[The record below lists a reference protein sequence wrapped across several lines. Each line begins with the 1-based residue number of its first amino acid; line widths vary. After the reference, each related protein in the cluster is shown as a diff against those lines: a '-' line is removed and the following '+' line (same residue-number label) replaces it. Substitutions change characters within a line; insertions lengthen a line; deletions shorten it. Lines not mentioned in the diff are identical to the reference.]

1 MTPQLF
7 RTGMMCACVRMLSS
21 SVMSDSP
28 QSCLQPTRLLCPWDS
43 PEKNTGVGHRFLLQG
58 IFLTQGSKPN
68 LSCFLHWRAG
78 SLPLEPQRGTFTFN
92 SVSCREPGAV
102 VGDPTHDKV
111 RGEDLTHTRPFR
123 TQGTLQVGP
132 GLYPTLYPP
141 PLLLLFLFALLQILV
156 LPALE
161 SSPAP
166 LSLIKDQ
173 LKTLIKKSPGRW
185 YPMKGPGMKEM
196 LQFKPFC

>member
-68 LSCFLHWRAG
+68 LSCFLHWQAG
-78 SLPLEPQRGTFTFN
+78 SLPLEPQFTFN
-92 SVSCREPGAV
+92 SASCREPGAV

-111 RGEDLTHTRPFR
+111 RGEDLTRKAIQDTRDP
-123 TQGTLQVGP
+123 P
-132 GLYPTLYPP
+132 GWPR
-141 PLLLLFLFALLQILV
+141 PLPHPV
-156 LPALE
+156 
-161 SSPAP
+161 SSPSSAVVLVCAAADSCVACP
-166 LSLIKDQ
+166 RELPCSSFTD
-173 LKTLIKKSPGRW
+173 
-185 YPMKGPGMKEM
+185 
-196 LQFKPFC
+196 